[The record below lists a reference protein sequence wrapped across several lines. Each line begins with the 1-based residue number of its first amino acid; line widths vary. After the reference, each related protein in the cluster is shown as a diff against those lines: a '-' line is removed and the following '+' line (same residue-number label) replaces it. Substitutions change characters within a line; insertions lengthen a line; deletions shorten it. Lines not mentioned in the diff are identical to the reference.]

1 MSSRME
7 IYGVGLIGTGWVAKQ
22 HFEAFASHPSTRVV
36 GLSSSNPERAEAV
49 RRSWGVD
56 CKIYPHYAAML
67 ADPQIHILSI
77 ATPNHLHAQ
86 QAVQAA
92 QAGKH
97 ILIEKPPALNLPDL
111 YNMQRAVSSAR
122 VKTVVSYVLRWNP
135 LVQTLKSYIQSGA
148 LGRIFFSQV
157 DYWHNSG
164 RAKIP
169 GHWTTRRETG
179 GSAFLT
185 GGNHAVD
192 AIRWLVADEIEE
204 VSAQGTQVG
213 QDYEY
218 IPNVLAWVKFKNG
231 AIGKVSAILEGRLPY
246 QFNIDLLGERGSF
259 RDNRLWSPEMF
270 PGQQDWIVIPSITPN
285 SGDVTHHP
293 FKDEVSHFVQ
303 CIQED
308 RESYVNLDD
317 AVKTIEVCIAID
329 RSLASGAPVQISA
342 L

>member
-1 MSSRME
+1 
-7 IYGVGLIGTGWVAKQ
+7 
-22 HFEAFASHPSTRVV
+22 
-36 GLSSSNPERAEAV
+36 
-49 RRSWGVD
+49 
-56 CKIYPHYAAML
+56 
-67 ADPQIHILSI
+67 
-77 ATPNHLHAQ
+77 
-86 QAVQAA
+86 
-92 QAGKH
+92 
-97 ILIEKPPALNLPDL
+97 
-111 YNMQRAVSSAR
+111 
-122 VKTVVSYVLRWNP
+122 
-135 LVQTLKSYIQSGA
+135 LKSYIQSGA